1 MKLITEEITDPMTD
15 TANEQIA
22 DIINDQ
28 TELKK
33 EKTQNNAEAIT
44 ENKIIGIRKTEMKVG
59 DVMEMMEADAM
70 DMMCEYMPADK
81 LDS

>member
-1 MKLITEEITDPMTD
+1 MTD

-59 DVMEMMEADAM
+59 DVMEVMEADAM